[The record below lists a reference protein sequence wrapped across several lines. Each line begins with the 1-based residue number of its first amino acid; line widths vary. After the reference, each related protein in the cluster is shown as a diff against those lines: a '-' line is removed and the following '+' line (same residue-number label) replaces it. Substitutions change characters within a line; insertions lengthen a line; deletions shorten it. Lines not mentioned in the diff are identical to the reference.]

1 MKNTSGHILMM
12 VSEAIYNSQST
23 PDELVLLLEITT
35 EDIVRKFPKKLVENA
50 EKFGVYPDPMEDE
63 DE

>member
-1 MKNTSGHILMM
+1 MNTSGHILLM
-12 VSEAIYNSQST
+12 VTEAIINSQST

-35 EDIVRKFPKKLVENA
+35 EDIVRKFPNKLIEHA
-50 EKFGVYPDPMEDE
+50 EKFGVYEDPMEE